1 MSKNFS
7 IYIHFPFCEKKCNYC
22 NFYSLANRTELI
34 PRWAEAVVRELE
46 LYRAEFRNKKLKSIY
61 IGGGSPNLIPKD
73 SFQKII
79 GAVKN
84 FTDLSHLEE
93 FTVEINPHNFS
104 DQLLQTMR
112 DNGVDRIS
120 LGGQSFFQ
128 SELEVLGRLHT
139 PQQIQL
145 AIDRI
150 RSFNFPRISLDFIFG
165 IPGQDLNTWE
175 TTLEQAVKTGVEHL
189 SLYNLSYEP
198 GTPLTQYLKKGKV
211 EKLDEDLEWQ
221 MYKLAHNYL
230 KNKGFEHYEISS
242 WAKPEARSIHNQ
254 VYWKGTD
261 YIGLG
266 PAAHSYY
273 RRTRRWNTAN
283 LQSYL
288 DNLLQNQKPTFEEE
302 NIDKFK
308 HRLERLFLS
317 LRRKE
322 GIKLSE
328 ISNLYLI
335 PEKSIKTIV
344 DKEMKYRENN
354 LVVFTKNNLKLS
366 LRGWFLSNSIIAG
379 LSSKFDIYNKKE
391 NYRDH

>member
-230 KNKGFEHYEISS
+230 KIKALNIMKFPAGQNPKLAQSIIRFIGKGQIILGWDRLLIPIIAGQGDGIQQICNPILIIFC
-242 WAKPEARSIHNQ
+242 KTKNQ
-254 VYWKGTD
+254 
-261 YIGLG
+261 L
-266 PAAHSYY
+266 
-273 RRTRRWNTAN
+273 
-283 LQSYL
+283 
-288 DNLLQNQKPTFEEE
+288 
-302 NIDKFK
+302 
-308 HRLERLFLS
+308 
-317 LRRKE
+317 LRRK
-322 GIKLSE
+322 ILT
-328 ISNLYLI
+328 NLNIVWKDCSYHCE
-335 PEKSIKTIV
+335 EK
-344 DKEMKYRENN
+344 
-354 LVVFTKNNLKLS
+354 
-366 LRGWFLSNSIIAG
+366 RG
-379 LSSKFDIYNKKE
+379 
-391 NYRDH
+391 